1 MFTRSVTSQIQQVE
15 NGRAAATEGDESTA
29 HEMGS
34 NIHGS
39 PMTKNSF
46 SWM

>member
-1 MFTRSVTSQIQQVE
+1 MFTRSVMSQTQQVE
-15 NGRAAATEGDESTA
+15 KGRAEARVGEESTA

-39 PMTKNSF
+39 PITTKSF
-46 SWM
+46 RWM